1 MISALRARCR
11 LSVVRHRQECLCHM
25 ATDNRQ
31 PTTPKAVR
39 DAAILGSV
47 VRYRYVLIL
56 AIFVAGVA
64 HGADVAISTPSTA
77 PTAAQPRD
85 AVVVALGDGFLA
97 IWTEGPACESQE
109 IRAIRLDR
117 DGHPRDLQSFVVSPA
132 NNLGYRIIATAS
144 EGDEAYVEWA
154 GAF

>member
-39 DAAILGSV
+39 DAAILGTV
-47 VRYRYVLIL
+47 LRYRYVLIL
-56 AIFVAGVA
+56 AIFVARVA
-64 HGADVAISTPSTA
+64 HGADVAISTRSTA

-85 AVVVALGDGFLA
+85 AVVVALGDSVLA
-97 IWTEGPACESQE
+97 LWTEVPAYERHESL
-109 IRAIRLDR
+109 ATRLHR
-117 DGHPRDLQSFVVSPA
+117 HRH
-132 NNLGYRIIATAS
+132 
-144 EGDEAYVEWA
+144 
-154 GAF
+154 